1 MRAEDL
7 EFSLKRVSI
16 DRYPELQPYTRDEI
30 YGHGDQMS
38 PGGLFLAA
46 RMARSLKVR
55 PGDLVL
61 DVGCGL
67 GETSIF
73 LARH

>member
-1 MRAEDL
+1 MRRQ

-38 PGGLFLAA
+38 PGALFLCA
-46 RMARSLKVR
+46 RMARSLRVR
-55 PGDLVL
+55 PGGVVL
-61 DVGCGL
+61 DV
-67 GETSIF
+67 
-73 LARH
+73 AWA